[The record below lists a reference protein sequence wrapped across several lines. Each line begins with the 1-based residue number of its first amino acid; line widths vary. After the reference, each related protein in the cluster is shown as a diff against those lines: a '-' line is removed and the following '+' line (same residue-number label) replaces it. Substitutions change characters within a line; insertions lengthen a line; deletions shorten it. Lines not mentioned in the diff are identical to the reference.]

1 MSYTQRLTEKEL
13 ISPPSFLPSNM
24 HYETMMGSIAYG
36 LDSDNS
42 DLDIY
47 GFAIPPKNMV
57 FPHLDGEIYG
67 FGTQK
72 KRFEQF
78 QAHHVFDQ
86 DAKGG
91 KGQEIDISVYNI
103 VKYFHL
109 CMENNPNM
117 LDSLFSST
125 NSVLFIT
132 KIGTMVRD
140 NRKIFLHKGSWHKFK
155 GYSYSQLHKIDNKKP
170 VGKRKELVEKYG
182 FDIKFAYHV
191 VRLLNECEMI
201 LTEGDL
207 DITRNREQLKSIR
220 RGEWSEKDIRDYFQQ
235 KELAMEKLYQESK
248 LPHSPDENAIKQ
260 LLINCL
266 EEHYGNLSSCVVN
279 VDKATLCLQR
289 VKRVIEEAGI

>member
-57 FPHLDGEIYG
+57 FPHLDGEIFG

-72 KRFEQF
+72 RRFEQF